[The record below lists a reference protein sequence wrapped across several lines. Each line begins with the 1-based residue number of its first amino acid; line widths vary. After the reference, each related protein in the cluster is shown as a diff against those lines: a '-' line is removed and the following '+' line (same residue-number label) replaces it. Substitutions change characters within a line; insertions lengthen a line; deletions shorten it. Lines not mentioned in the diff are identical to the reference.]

1 MAKRSV
7 DGSPR
12 LAIAHEGTFYSDDG
26 IAEIVAAV
34 GKKLPAKRQKELA
47 DRLERAADTLA
58 MNRARQRAPTD
69 KMSRE
74 RFEKID
80 KAAGAL
86 LKALGAGPAGGIGA
100 MPTPILDGLMKA
112 AISAAGSAVGAGA
125 ISDPAL
131 PGLIVAATERASRL
145 GKSNSALVR
154 DALDGVVLLQR
165 LARQQKEAATAA
177 RKRSGNVGRG
187 HVGDKARERWIL
199 ELAGVYRDLW
209 ERKPAVSRDAAA
221 DRYIGPFFRFVEAS
235 GRAVGVEKG
244 NQAMGK
250 IILRAI
256 NGTDKSI

>member
-34 GKKLPAKRQKELA
+34 GKKLPAKRRKELA

-80 KAAGAL
+80 KAAESL
-86 LKALGAGPAGGIGA
+86 LKALGAGSAGGISA
-100 MPTPILDGLMKA
+100 MPSPILDGLMMA
-112 AISAAGSAVGAGA
+112 ATLRAGSAGGIGA
-125 ISDPAL
+125 ISDPVLA
-131 PGLIVAATERASRL
+131 GLMMAATKRASRL

-154 DALDGVVLLQR
+154 NALDGVVLLQR

-177 RKRSGNVGRG
+177 QERSGNFDRR
-187 HVGDKARERWIL
+187 HVGDQARQRWIL
-199 ELAGVYRDLW
+199 ELANIYRDLW
-209 ERKPAVSRDAAA
+209 KCKPGVSQDSTTGE
-221 DRYIGPFFRFVEAS
+221 YTGPFVRFVVAS
-235 GRAVGVEKG
+235 GHAVGVKKG
-244 NQAMGK
+244 NQGLGK
-250 IILRAI
+250 KIQRTLR
-256 NGTDKSI
+256 NMDK

>member
-34 GKKLPAKRQKELA
+34 GKKLPAKRRKELA

-58 MNRARQRAPTD
+58 MDRAQQRAPTD

-112 AISAAGSAVGAGA
+112 AISAAGTAGGVGA

-154 DALDGVVLLQR
+154 NALDGVVLLQR

-177 RKRSGNVGRG
+177 QERSGNFVPR
-187 HVGDKARERWIL
+187 HVGDQARERWIS
-199 ELAGVYRDLW
+199 ELAKIYRDLW
-209 ERKPAVSRDAAA
+209 KCKLGVSQDSMKGE
-221 DRYIGPFFRFVEAS
+221 YTGPFFRFVVAS
-235 GRAVGVEKG
+235 GHAVGVKKG
-244 NQAMGK
+244 NLGLGK
-250 IILRAI
+250 KIQLTLRDM
-256 NGTDKSI
+256 DK